1 MQSHFIKWSVKETS
15 PEKLIVRLT
24 TFFQHM
30 NKLITLVLMILS
42 VYSCSNDQET
52 TIPDENIGILFIG
65 NSLTYFNDLPILVRD
80 RVEAQGK
87 EITVKMVAY
96 PNYAIV
102 DHWADG
108 EVQQLISSK
117 NYDYVIIQQ
126 GPSSQSE
133 GRQMLIESG
142 KLYSDLCEQND
153 AKLCYFMVWPSIS
166 NYGTFD
172 GVIINHTD
180 AAAMNNS
187 ILLPVGEVWKAYIDN
202 TNNLDYY
209 GPDGF
214 HPSVKGSE
222 VAAEVI
228 VEHLFN

>member
-1 MQSHFIKWSVKETS
+1 
-15 PEKLIVRLT
+15 
-24 TFFQHM
+24 M
-30 NKLITLVLMILS
+30 NKLITLVLVIFS
-42 VYSCSNDQET
+42 AYSCSNDQET
-52 TIPDENIGILFIG
+52 TETDQTIGILFIG
-65 NSLTYFNDLPILVRD
+65 NSLTYFNDLPILVQE
-80 RVEAQGK
+80 RVEALGNEV
-87 EITVKMVAY
+87 EIKMVAY

-117 NYDYVIIQQ
+117 KYDFVIIQQ

-142 KLYSDLCEQND
+142 KLYSDLCKQND
-153 AKLCYFMVWPSIS
+153 ADLCYFMVWPSIN
-166 NYGTFD
+166 NYNTFD
-172 GVIINHTD
+172 GVIKNHTD

-187 ILLPVGEVWKAYIDN
+187 ILLPVGEVWKAYIDS
-202 TNNLDYY
+202 TNSFEYY

-222 VAAEVI
+222 VAADVI
-228 VEHLFN
+228 VERLFN

>member
-1 MQSHFIKWSVKETS
+1 
-15 PEKLIVRLT
+15 
-24 TFFQHM
+24 M
-30 NKLITLVLMILS
+30 NKLTALLLIVLSIF
-42 VYSCSNDQET
+42 SCSNDQENT
-52 TIPDENIGILFIG
+52 ATDENIGILFIG
-65 NSLTYFNDLPILVRD
+65 NSLTYFNDLPILVKNRI
-80 RVEAQGK
+80 EAQGK
-87 EITVKMVAY
+87 EVVVKMVAY

-117 NYDYVIIQQ
+117 AYDFVIIQQ

-142 KLYSDLCEQND
+142 KLYSDLCKANN
-153 AKLCYFMVWPSIS
+153 AKLCYFMVWPSIA

-172 GVIINHTD
+172 GVIKNHTD
-180 AAAMNNS
+180 AAAMNNA
-187 ILLPVGEVWKAYIDN
+187 ILLPVGEVWKEYIDT

-222 VAAEVI
+222 VAADVI
-228 VEHLFN
+228 VEHLLN

>member
-1 MQSHFIKWSVKETS
+1 
-15 PEKLIVRLT
+15 
-24 TFFQHM
+24 M
-30 NKLITLVLMILS
+30 NKLLTLMFIVLS
-42 VYSCSNDQET
+42 AFACSNDQENT
-52 TIPDENIGILFIG
+52 EIDENIGILFIG
-65 NSLTYFNDLPILVRD
+65 NSLTYFNDLPILVKE

-87 EITVKMVAY
+87 EVVVKMVAK

-108 EVQQLISSK
+108 EVQPLISSK
-117 NYDYVIIQQ
+117 AYDYVIIQQ
-126 GPSSQSE
+126 GPSSQSD

-142 KLYSDLCEQND
+142 KLYSDLCKQNN

-172 GVIINHTD
+172 GVIKNHTD
-180 AAAMNNS
+180 AAAMNNA
-187 ILLPVGEVWKAYIDN
+187 ILLPVGEVWKEYIDT

-222 VAAEVI
+222 VAADVI
-228 VEHLFN
+228 VQHLFN

>member
-1 MQSHFIKWSVKETS
+1 
-15 PEKLIVRLT
+15 
-24 TFFQHM
+24 M
-30 NKLITLVLMILS
+30 NKLLTLAFIVLS
-42 VYSCSNDQET
+42 AFSCSSDQENT
-52 TIPDENIGILFIG
+52 EIDENIGILFIG
-65 NSLTYFNDLPILVRD
+65 NSLTYFNDLPILVKE

-87 EITVKMVAY
+87 EVVVKMVAY

-117 NYDYVIIQQ
+117 AYDFVIIQQ
-126 GPSSQSE
+126 GPSSQSD

-142 KLYSDLCEQND
+142 KLYSDLCEANN
-153 AKLCYFMVWPSIS
+153 AKLCYFMVWPSIG
-166 NYGTFD
+166 NYATFD
-172 GVIINHTD
+172 GVIKNHTD
-180 AAAMNNS
+180 AAAMNNA
-187 ILLPVGEVWKAYIDN
+187 ILLPVGEVWKEYIDT

-222 VAAEVI
+222 VAADVI